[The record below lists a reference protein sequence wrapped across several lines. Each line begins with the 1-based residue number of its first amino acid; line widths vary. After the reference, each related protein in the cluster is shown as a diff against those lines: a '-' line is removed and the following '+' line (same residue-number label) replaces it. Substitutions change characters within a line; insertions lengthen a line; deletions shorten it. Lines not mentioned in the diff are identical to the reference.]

1 MADLLIQKQ
10 RELHADQ
17 LVFSD
22 KDIIVQLLTVFLAS
36 CVSWAFH
43 YLGQSP
49 DKVEKIFEEIKQI
62 CGDTC
67 KYQKSIINAFPVS

>member
-22 KDIIVQLLTVFLAS
+22 IDIIVQLLTVFLAS

-49 DKVEKIFEEIKQI
+49 DIVEKIFEEIKQI
-62 CGDTC
+62 CGDT
-67 KYQKSIINAFPVS
+67 KHASIKNRS